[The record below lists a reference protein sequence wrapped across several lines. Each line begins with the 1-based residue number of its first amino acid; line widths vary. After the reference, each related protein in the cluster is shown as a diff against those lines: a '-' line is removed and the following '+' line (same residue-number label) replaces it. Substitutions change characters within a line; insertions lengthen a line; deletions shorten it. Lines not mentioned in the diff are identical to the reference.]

1 MTACATDRLWHEA
14 VILEGGRQVL
24 RVQSTRDALLCLR
37 NHGPGADAAARATA
51 IGLCEN
57 GLAGDD
63 DPALARDAFIAAAE
77 EAGFQVNL
85 WPTA

>member
-1 MTACATDRLWHEA
+1 MTPYQTDRLWHDA

-37 NHGPGADAAARATA
+37 NHWPRKDGGVRGEA
-51 IGLCEN
+51 INLCER

-63 DPALARDAFIAAAE
+63 DPALAREAFIAAAE

>member
-1 MTACATDRLWHEA
+1 MNSYPTDRLWRDA
-14 VILEGGRQVL
+14 VILEGSRQVL

-37 NHGPGADAAARATA
+37 NHWPPAEGTARSEA
-51 IGLCEN
+51 IGLCER

-63 DPALARDAFIAAAE
+63 DPALAREAFIAAAGQ
-77 EAGFQVNL
+77 AGFRVNL

>member
-1 MTACATDRLWHEA
+1 MSAYATDRLWHDA
-14 VILEGGRQVL
+14 VILEDGRQVL

-37 NHGPGADAAARATA
+37 NHWPRADGGARAMA
-51 IGLCEN
+51 IGLCEH

-85 WPTA
+85 WPSA